1 MIISHKL
8 QTINFADD
16 MQELLCD
23 IDVKLSKIARKK
35 LDSQKFGFKY
45 SANYE
50 DYKLL
55 AKYRN
60 IVYNKT
66 QNDCCLKEFLVD
78 DIISRVKQL
87 LNRN

>member
-8 QTINFADD
+8 QTLDFAVD

-35 LDSQKFGFKY
+35 LDSQRFGFKY
-45 SANYE
+45 FPSLS
-50 DYKLL
+50 DYHLL
-55 AKYRN
+55 AKYRD
-60 IVYNKT
+60 IVYDKAN
-66 QNDCCLKEFLVD
+66 NDCCLKNYLVD